1 MSNALACL
9 KIPIIPL
16 KRTTTTK
23 PHFRGEKNLQILEK
37 VANGLKKNRI
47 LFRGDLPRRRADTFT
62 AGVQARRL
70 QPESDP
76 PLINSARNDVGI
88 PIAPRNLMRD
98 DLFFQ
103 KCSDLL
109 F

>member
-1 MSNALACL
+1 MGCASRLTEGASGALW
-9 KIPIIPL
+9 
-16 KRTTTTK
+16 
-23 PHFRGEKNLQILEK
+23 
-37 VANGLKKNRI
+37 
-47 LFRGDLPRRRADTFT
+47 LPASKQ
-62 AGVQARRL
+62 AGRL
-70 QPESDP
+70 QPGSDS

>member
-1 MSNALACL
+1 MLWLVSKYPLSLLNVRQRPNPILGGKKTFRSL
-9 KIPIIPL
+9 KGCQW
-16 KRTTTTK
+16 
-23 PHFRGEKNLQILEK
+23 FE
-37 VANGLKKNRI
+37 KNRI
-47 LFRGDLPRRRADTFT
+47 LFRGNLPRRRADTFT